1 MISEK
6 MMNALNEQIKH
17 EMQSAYLYFSMAT
30 YFETE
35 SWDGMANWM
44 RMQADE
50 EWAHSMRMYHH
61 IMERDGKVKL
71 NTLTA
76 PQAEWASPLKA
87 FKAAYKHE
95 QFITSKIY
103 ELATLAR
110 EESDFAAEAMLQWFV
125 NEQVE
130 EEANAA
136 KIVQMLER
144 VGDNMNGMLMIDRQL
159 GERVASAPAATE
171 E

>member
-6 MMNALNEQIKH
+6 IMNALNEQIKH

-35 SWDGMANWM
+35 NWDGMASWM
-44 RMQADE
+44 RVQADE
-50 EWAHSMRMYHH
+50 QWAHAMRLYAH

-71 NTLTA
+71 STLTE
-76 PQAEWASPLKA
+76 PQAEWASPLDA

-95 QFITSKIY
+95 QFITGKIY
-103 ELATLAR
+103 ELARLAR
-110 EESDFAAEAMLQWFV
+110 EEVDFAMETMLQWFV

-130 EEANAA
+130 EEANAS

-144 VGDNMNGMLMIDRQL
+144 VGDNMNGMLMVDRQL
-159 GERVASAPAATE
+159 ADRAAAVPAAAE
-171 E
+171 K